1 MRGTRSERRHALHL
15 AVEQHKNSLEVGVG
29 SLELNYSSVN
39 VYHMVIPQRTIN
51 LIQKKK
57 KKKKKCNVRVEA
69 ANTAEIAVLPST
81 PKVSSEPTVDD
92 EADETEC
99 L

>member
-1 MRGTRSERRHALHL
+1 MRGTHSERRHASHL

-29 SLELNYSSVN
+29 SLELNYSSDN

-57 KKKKKCNVRVEA
+57 KKIGPDGQGVTFRR
-69 ANTAEIAVLPST
+69 L
-81 PKVSSEPTVDD
+81 
-92 EADETEC
+92 
-99 L
+99 